1 MLLRFSNMEGM
12 AVPGKKLMSL
22 KTSKQTSTVA
32 SKIKNKILNTSSFFK
47 VSLKTNNKALALA
60 LVAQKEKSRQM
71 EVENVHLQKQN
82 EALYFDLAVR
92 RHKHK
97 KLVLILKDLHRSTL
111 DNLEKALDLFSDY
124 DAVPEPSNDLIT
136 PEAEDDNHQ
145 FQREAAHISLKPEQL
160 ISPLKQTS
168 INHKPI
174 VKENATF
181 VNLTGTQSKPTELK
195 VKGKVSETESQAD
208 KSLSTQ
214 GGMLHKSS
222 SFRTEVERWSQI
234 FSNPG
239 QDSNPTVCLDNQM
252 PSVVRTSDKP
262 QPLSIMETLR
272 PGYMP
277 AFIKETTLE
286 PANIEV
292 KIPLDTEMEMTL
304 ADSMVEI
311 VTVETKPK
319 KAKTDGGIK
328 PRKKMKKLL
337 SKDSEEVEKKVRVK
351 KSDSACVKD
360 SLEMGTCFSSELPQ
374 SCSETLSTFDN
385 ISIRDEEEQQQAVT
399 KVSAHETQTLAS
411 RRKTHFTSR
420 IPKHG
425 RLAHDT
431 QKATQEKSK
440 PFDPRKTFVVSVPSK
455 SQNTVSADPYE
466 DDFFMDGCSEN
477 KDSAKC
483 VDKETEQ
490 KESKGKCRKTF
501 EVKSQTDNCMKK
513 KTLEITVSN
522 EVLYQR
528 SKKTQIFPLEVVH
541 DKQMVEDTCVDLDL
555 QSACVDNNDSQPES
569 KDIHRS
575 SCLNATISPS
585 TRQKSKR
592 PTDSGQT
599 NKGRSRETCVI
610 SVPGENSLQNTCS
623 DKQMGT
629 PGTIYSFAG
638 DKSYT
643 ARDSSIAEHLPV
655 TDLDLNHCRV
665 TGRENKQRP
674 GGGTQSSYKRPF
686 RATEEPAE
694 GLDSQQMDVIP
705 PCEPASAIIVQN
717 PKKARKEKTGKSKM
731 KVFLEGISVKER
743 KKKER
748 SSTRGS
754 SSSQNQDNKGM
765 ACIELALPH
774 ADTLECMPA
783 REKSDI
789 LLVKSHKE
797 TMKSDHMEEL
807 SSVSTQSLKTE
818 RDMQCS
824 SKSQINT
831 MHKPRCRGTYVIPFS
846 NMDSTPNVNS
856 RSQEEDDGLC
866 VSEDAVHES
875 LMDLLVDTRP
885 PWETLDSIRTE
896 YELDCLYSSPLKM
909 ASRRVTVYEEETAQI
924 ITEPSPGCALKS
936 VTNTNWME
944 NENTGRTRRR
954 GAAVSYKD
962 PPINC
967 KMRRGDKFTDTKFLN
982 SPIFKNKKKR
992 KQKTIE
998 CAPVN

>member
-1 MLLRFSNMEGM
+1 MDGV

-71 EVENVHLQKQN
+71 EVENVHLQKQI

-136 PEAEDDNHQ
+136 PEAEDDDHQ
-145 FQREAAHISLKPEQL
+145 FQREAAQISLKPEQL

-168 INHKPI
+168 INQKPI

-181 VNLTGTQSKPTELK
+181 VNLTETQSKPTELK

-234 FSNPG
+234 LSNPG
-239 QDSNPTVCLDNQM
+239 LDSNPTVCLDNQM

-262 QPLSIMETLR
+262 QPLSIMETST

-277 AFIKETTLE
+277 GTIKEPTLE

-319 KAKTDGGIK
+319 KAWTDGGIK

-337 SKDSEEVEKKVRVK
+337 SKDSEEVEKIGVK
-351 KSDSACVKD
+351 KSESAYIKD

-374 SCSETLSTFDN
+374 SCSETLLTFDN

-399 KVSAHETQTLAS
+399 KVSADETQTLAS

-425 RLAHDT
+425 RLARDT
-431 QKATQEKSK
+431 QKATQEESK
-440 PFDPRKTFVVSVPSK
+440 PFDPRKTFVVSVQSK
-455 SQNTVSADPYE
+455 SQNTVSPNPFE
-466 DDFFMDGCSEN
+466 DAFFMDGSSEN

-483 VDKETEQ
+483 VDKETQ
-490 KESKGKCRKTF
+490 HKASKGKCRKTF
-501 EVKSQTDNCMKK
+501 EVKSQTDNCLKK
-513 KTLEITVSN
+513 KTFSVSN
-522 EVLYQR
+522 EVPYQR
-528 SKKTQIFPLEVVH
+528 SKKTQILPLEVVH
-541 DKQMVEDTCVDLDL
+541 DKQMVKDTCVDLDL
-555 QSACVDNNDSQPES
+555 PSACVDNNDSQPES
-569 KDIHRS
+569 KDTHHS
-575 SCLNATISPS
+575 SCLNGIISHS

-592 PTDSGQT
+592 PTNSGQT

-610 SVPGENSLQNTCS
+610 SVPGDNSLQNTCS

-629 PGTIYSFAG
+629 PGTRYCFAG
-638 DKSYT
+638 NESYT
-643 ARDSSIAEHLPV
+643 ASDPSIEENLPV

-665 TGRENKQRP
+665 TGHENKQCP
-674 GGGTQSSYKRPF
+674 GGETQSSYKRPF

-694 GLDSQQMDVIP
+694 GLDSQQMDAIP
-705 PCEPASAIIVQN
+705 PCEPASAIVQN

-731 KVFLEGISVKER
+731 KVFLEGISVKEK

-748 SSTRGS
+748 SSTCGP
-754 SSSQNQDNKGM
+754 SSSQNQENKGM
-765 ACIELALPH
+765 ACIEFAVPH

-783 REKSDI
+783 MEKSDI

-797 TMKSDHMEEL
+797 TMKSDQMEEL
-807 SSVSTQSLKTE
+807 FSVSAQSLKTKG
-818 RDMQCS
+818 DMQCS

-856 RSQEEDDGLC
+856 RSQAEDDGLC

-885 PWETLDSIRTE
+885 PWETNDTITTE
-896 YELDCLYSSPLKM
+896 YELDCLDSSPLKT
-909 ASRRVTVYEEETAQI
+909 ASRRVTVYEEETAKI
-924 ITEPSPGCALKS
+924 ITEPSPGRALKS

-992 KQKTIE
+992 KQKKIE